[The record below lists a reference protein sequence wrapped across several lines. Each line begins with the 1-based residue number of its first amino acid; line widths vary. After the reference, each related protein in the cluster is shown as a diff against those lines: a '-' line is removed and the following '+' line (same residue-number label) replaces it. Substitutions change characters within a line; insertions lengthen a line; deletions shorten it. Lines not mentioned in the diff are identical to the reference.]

1 MKRTILAALLIGIA
15 AQMATT
21 AQTQPAS
28 QQKSLAATM
37 NVYVFP
43 AQGQAAGQQS
53 KDESECYNWAVKET
67 GTDPFELTKQAQA
80 AQQQQAQSAQS
91 AQGSGARGAAKGAA
105 AGALIGGI
113 AGDAGTGAAVGAAT
127 GAVAGRRQRKQAEAQ
142 SQQQSQNIQTATAE
156 QMANFKK
163 AFSACLEAKKYTV
176 KY

>member
-1 MKRTILAALLIGIA
+1 MKKTILAALLIGLA
-15 AQMATT
+15 AQMATK

-28 QQKSLAATM
+28 QQKTLAAAM

-43 AQGQAAGQQS
+43 AQGQASSQQS
-53 KDESECYNWAVKET
+53 KDESECYNWAVKNT

-80 AQQQQAQSAQS
+80 AQQQQAQAAQS
-91 AQGSGARGAAKGAA
+91 TQGSGARGAARGAA

-113 AGDAGTGAAVGAAT
+113 AGDAGTGAAVGA
-127 GAVAGRRQRKQAEAQ
+127 VAGRRQRRQAEAQ
-142 SQQQSQNIQTATAE
+142 SQQQSQNIQAATAE
-156 QMANFKK
+156 QMANFRK

>member
-1 MKRTILAALLIGIA
+1 MKRTILAALLIGLA
-15 AQMATT
+15 AQMATK

-53 KDESECYNWAVKET
+53 KDESECYDWAVKNT

-80 AQQQQAQSAQS
+80 AQQQQAQAAQS

-105 AGALIGGI
+105 ARRAHRRDRGRRRQGRRVRRGHGSRRRAASAEAGG
-113 AGDAGTGAAVGAAT
+113 GAA
-127 GAVAGRRQRKQAEAQ
+127 
-142 SQQQSQNIQTATAE
+142 QQQSQNIQAATAE
-156 QMANFKK
+156 QMGNFKK